1 MYHETYDKARKRA
14 LRYRLDGSRLRI
26 NKKRKKRKAHSS
38 YCTIVN
44 KQPRLDDANYL
55 HRNELEADGCLLACL
70 LLR

>member
-1 MYHETYDKARKRA
+1 MYHETYDKARKRP

-26 NKKRKKRKAHSS
+26 KKKKKKKAHSS

-55 HRNELEADGCLLACL
+55 HT
-70 LLR
+70 